1 MKKKQLAF
9 SVHQVSKQYILRG
22 TKHKERF
29 LALSDLSLKIFKG
42 ERVALFGD
50 NGAGKTTLLK
60 LLTGITEPSSGEI
73 KRFGK
78 VVSLIDITAGFH
90 QEFSGRE
97 NIALNAVL
105 LGLDLRKIRQ
115 IEESVIAFSGIAKFI
130 DQPLYTYSSGMML
143 RLGFAIAI
151 HAEPEILI
159 LDEGIIVGDQNF
171 QKKAYDKVEEI
182 FAAGKTIVVCS
193 HMLPLLK
200 RLCER
205 FIWLDQGQVV
215 MDGGPGVL
223 IEYKKHRANLQLEEG
238 LSNANA
244 NVLFEFL
251 RKLPLGEKFTIT
263 AGSGSM
269 EPLILK
275 GDEIEVKRVA
285 FKSLKKED
293 IICFW
298 SDDLKN
304 IVAHRFYKL
313 EKGKVVTKGDSVLV
327 ADSSY
332 VTEKN
337 LLGIVQV

>member
-1 MKKKQLAF
+1 MKKRQLAL
-9 SVHQVSKQYILRG
+9 SAHQVSKQYVLRG
-22 TKHKERF
+22 NKSKERF
-29 LALSDLSLKIFKG
+29 LALSNVNLKIFKG

-60 LLTGITEPSSGEI
+60 LLTGITKPTSGKI
-73 KRFGK
+73 RRFGK

-130 DQPLYTYSSGMML
+130 DQPLYTYSSGMVL

-151 HAEPEILI
+151 HADPEILI

-193 HMLPLLK
+193 HMLPLLE

-205 FIWLDQGQVV
+205 FIWLDGGKVV
-215 MDGGPGVL
+215 LDGGREAL
-223 IEYKKHRANLQLEEG
+223 LDYKKKRDSLQFGEVVN
-238 LSNANA
+238 NANA
-244 NVLFEFL
+244 GILFEFL
-251 RKLPLGEKFTIT
+251 RKLPLGEKFMVT

-275 GDEIEVKRVA
+275 GDEVEVERA
-285 FKSLKKED
+285 DFSGLKKND
-293 IICFW
+293 VIAFW
-298 SDDLKN
+298 SDDLQN
-304 IVAHRFYKL
+304 IVVHRFYKL
-313 EKGKVVTKGDSVLV
+313 EKGKIVTKGDDVLV
-327 ADSSY
+327 ADATY
-332 VTEKN
+332 VTKEN
-337 LLGIVQV
+337 LLGVVKI